1 MMLLQLTSYTYLTDF
16 LLHAELCQSLYTQ
29 YEKMEG
35 RRIILKIKEEQN
47 LQWHTNYHINI
58 DE

>member
-1 MMLLQLTSYTYLTDF
+1 MMLLQLTSYTYLTEF

-47 LQWHTNYHINI
+47 LQCPYKLSY
-58 DE
+58 